1 MTASSLFCQPCS
13 TFTSVH
19 DTDETDNHCSSTRAS
34 STTTGRRHGQRQ
46 KRSRKGDPRMHKA
59 VAARLKSPEISL
71 FDALKIGGFEYI
83 SNNDSSATDSEKVT
97 LGQRKNQLSRRLRL
111 AKKNNADCDH
121 DSHDG
126 DSGDAAEN
134 AILQNDGSV
143 GSGDGG
149 TQVPSSKFGARA
161 LQMKRELDFA
171 IADEETAASSGAGG
185 TAASSQSKGR
195 QQLMMEEDF
204 STSMQ
209 GTANASLSAVEAQ
222 LEQASKRPRV
232 AKFHP
237 DFAPLIVPPTSFR
250 HSSMDSSQRNMSGMV
265 SGLDGG
271 AGAPTTASSLTP
283 GPSTTSYPSLS
294 SFPGSIPAPYG
305 LSYGGLGAAGGAATS
320 YGLPTTISTNMFA
333 PSQPRASAVAVSS
346 LTSSAQ
352 AVGLTLEQLALALS
366 SNTSALAKLVSDTRT
381 GESIVKQLD
390 LAMNLYSGE
399 VKALYSR
406 CMLQA
411 GIDPALAEP
420 EAPTYLDFAS
430 KAWQKEGK
438 RLAEMMGKARMENIS
453 ADLSGLDHAATA
465 GANAAASGTQNHPD
479 VTARDGPS
487 NVSLNTTNDGE
498 AVTSTAAASAGEKDQ
513 HCHKG
518 HDSSTC
524 NANHVHQLGQCGH
537 RAIIHHPPE
546 GSPHIDFIV
555 GDHVECYSGID
566 SVPLGRNLDSI
577 WPSQFKCKDVDDN
590 DGSSTKICAKTI
602 GGSSVD
608 GYLSAGDSSAPGI
621 GSEPKILK
629 LSDVNLEDPEW
640 NYDSDGGVMGLFKL
654 GENETMDNADPSTAQ
669 M

>member
-1 MTASSLFCQPCS
+1 
-13 TFTSVH
+13 
-19 DTDETDNHCSSTRAS
+19 
-34 STTTGRRHGQRQ
+34 
-46 KRSRKGDPRMHKA
+46 MHKA
-59 VAARLKSPEISL
+59 VAARLKNPEISL

-83 SNNDSSATDSEKVT
+83 SNNDSSATDSENVT

-111 AKKNNADCDH
+111 AKKSNSDCDH

-134 AILQNDGSV
+134 AILENDGSV
-143 GSGDGG
+143 GNGDDGAH
-149 TQVPSSKFGARA
+149 VPPSKFGARA

-171 IADEETAASSGAGG
+171 IAGEEIASSSGSGAG
-185 TAASSQSKGR
+185 TAASSQLKGG
-195 QQLMMEEDF
+195 QPLMMEESF
-204 STSMQ
+204 STLTQ
-209 GTANASLSAVEAQ
+209 GAANASLSAVEAQ

-250 HSSMDSSQRNMSGMV
+250 NSSTDSSQRNLPGLV

-271 AGAPTTASSLTP
+271 AGPPATAPSLTP
-283 GPSTTSYPSLS
+283 GPSTSFPPLS
-294 SFPGSIPAPYG
+294 SFPGSIPTPYG
-305 LSYGGLGAAGGAATS
+305 MSFGGIGGSRGTADTS
-320 YGLPTTISTNMFA
+320 FGLPSTISTNMFA
-333 PSQPRASAVAVSS
+333 LSQPRASAVAVSS

-390 LAMNLYSGE
+390 LAMNLYSVE

-438 RLAEMMGKARMENIS
+438 RLAEMMGKARMENLS
-453 ADLSGLDHAATA
+453 ADLSDLDHAATA
-465 GANAAASGTQNHPD
+465 GANAAASATPNRPD
-479 VTARDGPS
+479 TSAIDGPS
-487 NVSLNTTNDGE
+487 KVSLNTTNDGE
-498 AVTSTAAASAGEKDQ
+498 AASPTAAASTSTGEKDQ
-513 HCHKG
+513 

-590 DGSSTKICAKTI
+590 NGSHAKICAKTI
-602 GGSSVD
+602 GGSSID

-621 GSEPKILK
+621 GNEPKILK

-654 GENETMDNADPSTAQ
+654 GENETMDNADSSPPEMGGSI
-669 M
+669 